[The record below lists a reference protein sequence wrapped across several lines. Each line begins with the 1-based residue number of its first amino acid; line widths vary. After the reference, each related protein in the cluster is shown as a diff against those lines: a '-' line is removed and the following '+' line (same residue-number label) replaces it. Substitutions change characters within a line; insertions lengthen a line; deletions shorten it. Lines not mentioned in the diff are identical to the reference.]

1 MKDRRKTRGGIRECR
16 ALAVA
21 LLLAAAGLLPAT
33 PVAAQELTLMTWGG
47 VFHDAFTSVLGDLEK
62 LTGVKVRLVT
72 QAGAAAGFSRLKAQ
86 RQSPQVDLW
95 TSIESTAQQAAQEG
109 LVVPLDP
116 ARIPNMAEVPEALR
130 ASHHTSIWVSLRGI
144 FYRADMVPFEI
155 KRWEDLWDP
164 RLQGKVAV
172 TLPLDKGSFL
182 IMAALLAG
190 GSEHNIDPGFEKV
203 KALRPNIALFF
214 KTDAESIKF
223 LQAGEAGVVGWG
235 ILPNVYKLLGPG
247 SNYRFVIPERP
258 QFLAPIPIQIVA
270 GRPHTAAAEKVLNT
284 LLSAEIQ
291 EKLVEQLGSVPANR
305 RARAPE
311 KIRGIVPPLTN
322 IYKVDWGVVNA
333 NFDKWTE
340 RWNRE
345 IQTR

>member
-1 MKDRRKTRGGIRECR
+1 MRPHGGTRGYCGLV
-16 ALAVA
+16 ATLLLVGAVLLAVK
-21 LLLAAAGLLPAT
+21 PA
-33 PVAAQELTLMTWGG
+33 AAQELTLMTWGG
-47 VFHDAFTSVLGDLEK
+47 VFHDAFTAVLGDLER

-86 RQSPQVDLW
+86 RQDPQVDLW
-95 TSIESTAQQAAQEG
+95 TSIESTAQEAAQEG
-109 LVVPLDP
+109 LVLPLDP
-116 ARIPNMAEVPEALR
+116 ARIPNLKEVPEALR
-130 ASHHTSIWVSLRGI
+130 GPNHTSVWVSLRGI
-144 FYRADMVPFEI
+144 FYRADLVPFEI

-190 GSEHNIDPGFEKV
+190 GSEHKIDPGFEKV

-247 SNYRFVIPERP
+247 SNYRFVIPEGP

-270 GRPHTAAAEKVLNT
+270 GRPHTAAAEKVVNAILA
-284 LLSAEIQ
+284 AEIQ

-322 IYKVDWGVVNA
+322 IYKVDWQAVNA